1 MIAICE
7 LHLLRWPLCYS
18 PWSYVIALG
27 WLTCRLLQR
36 NTAVL
41 KLSAC
46 ARACGAAW
54 WARQLACLRIHISLG
69 QFYLVYWPRKCYS
82 WCKGEKIARGG
93 TEKGRAPCC
102 VSLTLTGLKWIWS
115 CNCCLGKRRLL
126 CLRVHLWWK
135 AACLFQSHEE
145 RPFPSSAYRSV
156 PDMSVLGIWVSH
168 FPYHL
173 IWFGFLLWHKTLA
186 KW

>member
-7 LHLLRWPLCYS
+7 LHLLWWPLCYS
-18 PWSYVIALG
+18 RWSYVIALG
-27 WLTCRLLQR
+27 WLPCRLLQR

-54 WARQLACLRIHISLG
+54 WARRLACLRIQTSPG

-93 TEKGRAPCC
+93 TEKGRAPFC

-115 CNCCLGKRRLL
+115 CNCCLGKGD
-126 CLRVHLWWK
+126 CCAWEFT
-135 AACLFQSHEE
+135 CGE
-145 RPFPSSAYRSV
+145 RQPVCFRAMRTGLSRAQHTWV
-156 PDMSVLGIWVSH
+156 CQIWVC
-168 FPYHL
+168 
-173 IWFGFLLWHKTLA
+173 
-186 KW
+186 